1 MSDDSPEA
9 IRKSVKLYLIIG
21 GLLIIFSGLT
31 VALSYVELPTHGMNI
46 MVGMALAAF
55 KASLVALIFMHLN
68 HEKALIYKILAF
80 TFAFVTALFV
90 LFVLSHE
97 DPLVNPKMYNPPV
110 QAASEAHY

>member
-9 IRKSVKLYLIIG
+9 IRKSVKKYLLI
-21 GLLIIFSGLT
+21 GLLLILGTIAT
-31 VALSYVELPTHGMNI
+31 VALSYWEAPTHGINI
-46 MVGMALAAF
+46 LVGMALAAF

-90 LFVLSHE
+90 LFYMSHE
-97 DPLVNPKMYNPPV
+97 DPLVFADFYK
-110 QAASEAHY
+110 